1 MGWFGGGAAEVVG
14 GAEDVEGVAEVY
26 AVVGSGFG
34 GEGAVKEKR
43 KYYHHFVRKKN

>member
-34 GEGAVKEKR
+34 GEGAVKER
-43 KYYHHFVRKKN
+43 EKKNYYFFVHRF